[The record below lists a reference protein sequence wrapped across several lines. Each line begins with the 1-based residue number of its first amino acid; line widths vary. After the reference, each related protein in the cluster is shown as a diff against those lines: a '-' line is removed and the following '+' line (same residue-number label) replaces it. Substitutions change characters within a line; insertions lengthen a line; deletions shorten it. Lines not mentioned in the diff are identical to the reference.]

1 MADQSTCG
9 TLIKQAHDELERN
22 ANNSM
27 RAYDITMAQ
36 YNALLAL
43 GNCADGQLSLKEL
56 ERMLHVAQ
64 STAAGVIGRLE
75 QKGLPIHS
83 YNYRTHRPVTDEELG
98 REAAGGQTEG
108 REPPAGEEENAS
120 REPTGGSTAEAGKET
135 GPARSED
142 ASHGEDGPR

>member
-1 MADQSTCG
+1 MADQSTWG

-75 QKGLPIHS
+75 QKGLVETFGNTGDRRIKMVRITPSGTECCRRADQDMSCAEEALLSGLTETEREIFLLLLKKVC
-83 YNYRTHRPVTDEELG
+83 RTL
-98 REAAGGQTEG
+98 
-108 REPPAGEEENAS
+108 
-120 REPTGGSTAEAGKET
+120 
-135 GPARSED
+135 
-142 ASHGEDGPR
+142 

>member
-36 YNALLAL
+36 YNALLAPSS
-43 GNCADGQLSLKEL
+43 CADGQLSLKEL

-64 STAAGVIGRLE
+64 STAAGIIGRLE
-75 QKGLPIHS
+75 QKGLVETFGNAGDRRVKMVRITPSGTECCRRAHE
-83 YNYRTHRPVTDEELG
+83 DMGCAEEALLSG
-98 REAAGGQTEG
+98 LTETEREIFLLLL
-108 REPPAGEEENAS
+108 
-120 REPTGGSTAEAGKET
+120 KKVC
-135 GPARSED
+135 RSL
-142 ASHGEDGPR
+142 